1 MDRQRGLSKE
11 SDGESMEQNRY
22 CELTTF
28 PFFPSLLYSII
39 PSLFLFF
46 ALTFFFPFLFGLK
59 NGGTC
64 RSRRFAQSGLGGSE
78 SS

>member
-28 PFFPSLLYSII
+28 PFFSFASVFYYPVS
-39 PSLFLFF
+39 FHFF

-59 NGGTC
+59 NGGIC